1 MTLVSLKIGP
11 KSTISVHHLPYQ
23 DCDLASPPFSDT
35 AIGRI
40 VGYVIKLYIYI
51 TSIYYLV
58 LYIYIHRITIL
69 VLFPLH
75 PHHLAMIPKNVLVV
89 SS

>member
-40 VGYVIKLYIYI
+40 VGYVLKLYIYHI
-51 TSIYYLV
+51 NILFSII
-58 LYIYIHRITIL
+58 YIY
-69 VLFPLH
+69 P
-75 PHHLAMIPKNVLVV
+75 
-89 SS
+89 